1 MPRIFV
7 AADIHKKIEIQ
18 KIQKN
23 LIAHLNLDNKFLKP
37 VGPENF
43 HFTLVFF
50 GEVDNPTLEKIVA
63 RISEIE
69 FRSFEIRYGTIG
81 AFPNNNRAKVVWI
94 GLDEK
99 TRQAFNQLYS
109 SIISKLTDLD
119 LKLENEIEIEKEIIP
134 HMTLFRTKVTL
145 SLKLQDIEPYSSIND
160 KIDTV
165 SVKKSIT
172 TRQGPIYENII
183 SVNGK

>member
-1 MPRIFV
+1 VPRIFV
-7 AADIHKKIEIQ
+7 AADIHKKTEIQ
-18 KIQKN
+18 KIQEN
-23 LIAHLNLDNKFLKP
+23 LITRLNLDNKFLKL

-50 GEVDNPTLEKIVA
+50 GEVDNAILDKIVA
-63 RISEIE
+63 KISEIE
-69 FRSFEIRYGTIG
+69 FQSFEISYGMVG

-99 TRQAFNQLYS
+99 TKEAFNQLYHLV
-109 SIISKLTDLD
+109 ISKLRDLD
-119 LKLENEIEIEKEIIP
+119 LNLEQDMEKEIIP

-145 SLKLQDIEPYSSIND
+145 SLKFQGIESYSSMSD

-172 TRQGPIYENII
+172 TPQGPIYENII

>member
-1 MPRIFV
+1 MPRIFI

-69 FRSFEIRYGTIG
+69 FQSFEIRYGIIG

-99 TRQAFNQLYS
+99 TREAFNRLYS
-109 SIISKLTDLD
+109 LIISKLTDLD
-119 LKLENEIEIEKEIIP
+119 LKLENEIEKEIIP

-165 SVKKSIT
+165 SVKKSIS

>member
-1 MPRIFV
+1 VPRIFV
-7 AADIHKKIEIQ
+7 AADIHKKTEVQ
-18 KIQKN
+18 KIQKD
-23 LIAHLNLDNKFLKP
+23 LVTRLNLDNKFLKL

-50 GEVDNPTLEKIVA
+50 GEVDNSLLDKIVA
-63 RISEIE
+63 KISEID
-69 FRSFEIRYGTIG
+69 FQSFEVHYGTIG

-99 TRQAFNQLYS
+99 TKESFNQLYHLV
-109 SIISKLTDLD
+109 ISKLTDLD
-119 LKLENEIEIEKEIIP
+119 LELEKEIEKEIIP

-145 SLKLQDIEPYSSIND
+145 SLKFQSTESYSSISD

-172 TRQGPIYENII
+172 TTRGPIYENII

>member
-7 AADIHKKIEIQ
+7 AADIHKKTEIQ
-18 KIQKN
+18 KVQKN
-23 LIAHLNLDNKFLKP
+23 LITHLNLDNKFLKI

-50 GEVDNPTLEKIVA
+50 GEVDNSLVDKVVA
-63 RISEIE
+63 KISEIE
-69 FRSFEIRYGTIG
+69 FQSFEISYGMIG
-81 AFPNNNRAKVVWI
+81 AFPNNNRAKVIWM

-99 TRQAFNQLYS
+99 TKESFNQLYQLV
-109 SIISKLTDLD
+109 ISKLTDLD
-119 LKLENEIEIEKEIIP
+119 LKLEKEIIP
-134 HMTLFRTKVTL
+134 HITLFRTKVTL
-145 SLKLQDIEPYSSIND
+145 NLKLNNIESYSSMSD

-165 SVKKSIT
+165 SLKKSIT
-172 TRQGPIYENII
+172 TPQGTIYENII

>member
-7 AADIHKKIEIQ
+7 AADIHKKSEIQ
-18 KIQKN
+18 RIQKD
-23 LIAHLNLDNKFLKP
+23 LIAHLNLDNKFLKL

-50 GEVDNPTLEKIVA
+50 GEVDNSLLDKIVA
-63 RISEIE
+63 KISEIE
-69 FRSFEIRYGTIG
+69 FQSFEIRYGMIG
-81 AFPNNNRAKVVWI
+81 AFPKSNRSKVVWI

-99 TRQAFNQLYS
+99 TKEAFNRLYQVV
-109 SIISKLTDLD
+109 ISKLTDMD
-119 LKLENEIEIEKEIIP
+119 LKLEKEIEKEIIP
-134 HMTLFRTKVTL
+134 HITLFRTKVTL
-145 SLKLQDIEPYSSIND
+145 SLKFDDIESYSGISD

-172 TRQGPIYENII
+172 TPQGPTYENII
-183 SVNGK
+183 IVKGK

>member
-7 AADIHKKIEIQ
+7 AADIHKKTEIQ

-23 LIAHLNLDNKFLKP
+23 LITHLNLDNRSLKL

-50 GEVDNPTLEKIVA
+50 GEVDDSILEKIVTK
-63 RISEIE
+63 ISEIE
-69 FRSFEIRYGTIG
+69 FQSFEISYGMVG

-94 GLDEK
+94 GVDEK
-99 TRQAFNQLYS
+99 TKEAFNQLYHL
-109 SIISKLTDLD
+109 IISKLTDLD
-119 LKLENEIEIEKEIIP
+119 LKVEKDIEKEIIP

-145 SLKLQDIEPYSSIND
+145 RLKFQGIESYSSISD
-160 KIDTV
+160 KMDTV

-172 TRQGPIYENII
+172 TPQGPIYENII

>member
-99 TRQAFNQLYS
+99 TREAFNQLYS
-109 SIISKLTDLD
+109 LIISKLTDLD
-119 LKLENEIEIEKEIIP
+119 LKLENEIEKEIIP
-134 HMTLFRTKVTL
+134 HMTLFRTKVAI
-145 SLKLQDIEPYSSIND
+145 SLKFQSIQSYSSISD

-172 TRQGPIYENII
+172 TPQGPIYENII

>member
-1 MPRIFV
+1 MIAYLVPRIFV
-7 AADIHKKIEIQ
+7 AADIHKKTEIQ

-23 LIAHLNLDNKFLKP
+23 LIAHMNLDNKFLKA

-50 GEVDNPTLEKIVA
+50 GELDNSTLDTIVA

-69 FRSFEIRYGTIG
+69 FQSFEIRYGNIG
-81 AFPNNNRAKVVWI
+81 AFPNNNRAKVIWI
-94 GLDEK
+94 GLDENTK
-99 TRQAFNQLYS
+99 GAFNQLYRLV
-109 SIISKLTDLD
+109 ISKLTNLD
-119 LKLENEIEIEKEIIP
+119 LKLEKEIIP
-134 HMTLFRTKVTL
+134 HMTLFRTKVTF
-145 SLKLQDIEPYSSIND
+145 SLKFQGIEPYSSIID

-172 TRQGPIYENII
+172 TPQGPTYENII
-183 SVNGK
+183 IVKGK